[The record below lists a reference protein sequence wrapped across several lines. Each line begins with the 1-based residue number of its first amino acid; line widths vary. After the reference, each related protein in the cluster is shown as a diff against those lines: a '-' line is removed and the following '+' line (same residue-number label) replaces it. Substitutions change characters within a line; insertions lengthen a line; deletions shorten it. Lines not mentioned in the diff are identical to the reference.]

1 MDFSIFL
8 YVAILLLAALLST
21 RIMKLL
27 KLPNVTGYIITGII
41 MGPFVFGLF
50 SNNFTYDGITNSV
63 IYQHVDKIK
72 WVSTVALGF
81 IAFSI
86 GTSFKTTVLKT
97 VGKKVLIITI
107 LEALGASVF
116 VILILLIAHFIFPQ
130 YVPIELVLTLGAIA
144 SATAPAATLM
154 VIKQYR
160 AKGPLVDTLLPVVAL
175 DDAVALI
182 LFAILFQIATSIGGG
197 GEFDLYKMLAKPLI
211 EIALSLAIG
220 ALLGLMICGINKIF
234 KSRNNKLVLCI
245 FTVFASVGL
254 YFLFKQPYMGGFELS
269 SLLTCMLAGALFT
282 NLAKDSGRTLD
293 VLDRFTSPIYMMFFV
308 ISGASLDL
316 SIFTNKTGLIAVII
330 ALTYLLFRVVGKWL
344 GAFTGA
350 SISKSE
356 PQVKKYLGFTLI
368 PQAGV
373 AIGLATNAS
382 ALFGANPETASIGAL
397 VIAIILTSTLIYE
410 LIGPLI
416 SKWALNRA
424 GEIPKEE
431 N

>member
-1 MDFSIFL
+1 
-8 YVAILLLAALLST
+8 
-21 RIMKLL
+21 
-27 KLPNVTGYIITGII
+27 
-41 MGPFVFGLF
+41 
-50 SNNFTYDGITNSV
+50 
-63 IYQHVDKIK
+63 
-72 WVSTVALGF
+72 
-81 IAFSI
+81 
-86 GTSFKTTVLKT
+86 
-97 VGKKVLIITI
+97 
-107 LEALGASVF
+107 
-116 VILILLIAHFIFPQ
+116 
-130 YVPIELVLTLGAIA
+130 
-144 SATAPAATLM
+144 
-154 VIKQYR
+154 
-160 AKGPLVDTLLPVVAL
+160 
-175 DDAVALI
+175 
-182 LFAILFQIATSIGGG
+182 
-197 GEFDLYKMLAKPLI
+197 MLAKPLI
-211 EIALSLAIG
+211 EIVLSLAIG

-254 YFLFKQPYMGGFELS
+254 YFLFEQPYMGGFELS

-373 AIGLATNAS
+373 AIGLSTNAS
-382 ALFGANPETASIGAL
+382 ALFGANPETAYIGAL
-397 VIAIILTSTLIYE
+397 VIAIILTSTLIYH
-410 LIGPLI
+410 LLY
-416 SKWALNRA
+416 KQ
-424 GEIPKEE
+424 
-431 N
+431 